1 MSKHND
7 ILEIKIKLLYKIYW
21 YSKLSSLRWRGDWLS
36 SWLVTGVETQ
46 SRQCSDLFEP
56 IALNPGPDN
65 QWQTDSSKF
74 GFCSICW
81 DLTWMMMDDEQ
92 WSLAGRL
99 AGTDR
104 AENLWEIG
112 NWTGLDYLDIYV
124 KNTQKL
130 FSCFWNIKQTKF

>member
-1 MSKHND
+1 
-7 ILEIKIKLLYKIYW
+7 
-21 YSKLSSLRWRGDWLS
+21 
-36 SWLVTGVETQ
+36 
-46 SRQCSDLFEP
+46 
-56 IALNPGPDN
+56 
-65 QWQTDSSKF
+65 
-74 GFCSICW
+74 
-81 DLTWMMMDDEQ
+81 MMMDDEQ